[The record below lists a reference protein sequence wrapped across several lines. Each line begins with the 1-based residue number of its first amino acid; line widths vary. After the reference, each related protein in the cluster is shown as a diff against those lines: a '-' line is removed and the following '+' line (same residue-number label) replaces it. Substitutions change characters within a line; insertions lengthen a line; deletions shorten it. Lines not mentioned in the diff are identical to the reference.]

1 MRNAALLLLLVATG
15 CGSSAFSAEGTAEKP
30 KAAHNTVCPVSGDTV
45 DADTKP
51 VVVKLKDGSFVAVGL
66 CCTDCKKELNAD
78 PDKFAAAAIANKKAA
93 K

>member
-1 MRNAALLLLLVATG
+1 MRTAAQLLLIVATM
-15 CGSSAFSAEGTAEKP
+15 SARGAFAAEGTAEKP
-30 KAAHNTVCPVSGDTV
+30 KAAHNSVCPVSGDAV

-78 PDKFAAAAIANKKAA
+78 PDKFAAAAMTNKKAA

>member
-1 MRNAALLLLLVATG
+1 MRTVALLLLLVATA
-15 CGSSAFSAEGTAEKP
+15 CGSAAFAAEGTAEKP
-30 KAAHNTVCPVSGDTV
+30 QAAHNSVCPVSGDTV

-51 VVVKLKDGSFVAVGL
+51 VVVKLKDGSFIAIGL

-78 PDKFAAAAIANKKAA
+78 PDKFAAAALANKKAA